1 MPAPRQALPPMK
13 KDTLISKTVKVITGP
28 WKGHQG
34 YVSSVNDNML
44 SIVLHSRPKPIS
56 IDKAM
61 VREIEVVG
69 RPRQTSD
76 GSRTPA
82 YAGNQTPSYSGSRTP
97 AYSGSQTPMYG
108 TGSRTPG
115 YDGGMTPSHD
125 GGRTPAWDA
134 GSRTPSYHTPGWN
147 AKLVFFSF
155 SFFFLF
161 LLLTDYVFGL
171 LF

>member
-1 MPAPRQALPPMK
+1 MPAPRQAIAPNK
-13 KDTLISKTVKVITGP
+13 KDTMISKIVRVITGP

-34 YVSSVNDNML
+34 TVSSVNDNTL
-44 SIVLHSRPKPIS
+44 QIVLHSRPKPIS
-56 IDKAM
+56 IDKSM
-61 VREIEVVG
+61 VREIEVTG

-82 YAGNQTPSYSGSRTP
+82 YAGSQTPSYSGSRTP

-134 GSRTPSYHTPGWN
+134 GSKTPSYHTPGWN
-147 AKLVFFSF
+147 AK
-155 SFFFLF
+155 
-161 LLLTDYVFGL
+161 
-171 LF
+171 